1 MFILLILYFL
11 FFAMQL
17 FFNAV
22 GQVRIL
28 HSNWLDMLL
37 VDKTEDKIFMS
48 ETGQYW
54 YGTMVLL
61 RWGGLE
67 IWGSICYRYMFMG
80 S

>member
-22 GQVRIL
+22 GQVRCRNL

-48 ETGQYW
+48 ETGQ
-54 YGTMVLL
+54 
-61 RWGGLE
+61 
-67 IWGSICYRYMFMG
+67 
-80 S
+80 